1 MKSLVLLFC
10 SNLAACLINLRC
22 VSVLQFAHWSK
33 NIKLF
38 QTHLIHYLLFFPK
51 YYQVKLHCTLWPMHW
66 LFVAKIPIMRQN
78 KGASGEDDYVVLSLL
93 ERKIPSN
100 IIQIWYI
107 FLQGNTSKIHP
118 VPLPVD
124 EFVFLLFF
132 SDVQPLTFDEHTR
145 KQATIESS
153 RSNTYSDCF
162 QKTRLVFKKGLINN
176 ILN

>member
-1 MKSLVLLFC
+1 
-10 SNLAACLINLRC
+10 
-22 VSVLQFAHWSK
+22 
-33 NIKLF
+33 
-38 QTHLIHYLLFFPK
+38 
-51 YYQVKLHCTLWPMHW
+51 
-66 LFVAKIPIMRQN
+66 MRQN

-93 ERKIPSN
+93 ERKNS
-100 IIQIWYI
+100 IQY
-107 FLQGNTSKIHP
+107 NTDMIHFFKGQHIHP

-176 ILN
+176 VLN